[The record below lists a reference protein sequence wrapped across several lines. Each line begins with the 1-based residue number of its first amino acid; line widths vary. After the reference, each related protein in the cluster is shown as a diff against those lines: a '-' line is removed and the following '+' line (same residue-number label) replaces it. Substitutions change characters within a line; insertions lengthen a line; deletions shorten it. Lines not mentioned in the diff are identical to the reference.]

1 MGRSFRTCWTGAAPV
16 AVFLSALAAGSASA
30 GDAYS
35 SQPADGGVRPHQCA
49 EGQTCA
55 HISGYI
61 KARSDAVSGPAQ
73 LTAPPPLAAIGM
85 GMNAFGQATS
95 DALNHG
101 VFFMRTSGDDL
112 RR

>member
-1 MGRSFRTCWTGAAPV
+1 MGRSLRRSWTGAAPV
-16 AVFLSALAAGSASA
+16 AVILSALAVGSARA

-35 SQPADGGVRPHQCA
+35 SQPPDGGLRPHPCG

-61 KARSDAVSGPAQ
+61 KARSDAVGQPPLA
-73 LTAPPPLAAIGM
+73 APPPLAAIGF
-85 GMNAFGQATS
+85 GMNAVGQATS

-101 VFFMRTSGDDL
+101 MFFMRTSGDDL